1 MTPTHTAARWG
12 AALLA
17 GATMLGLAAC
27 SSGGGGDDGGSGD
40 SAGLT
45 VMIGSSGDAET
56 TAVTDAVTSWGEE
69 NGTTVD
75 VVAASDLTQQLGQGF
90 SGGNPPDL
98 FYMSWDQFQTYA
110 SNRYLEPYAQD
121 AGNADAFYPAL
132 RDAFTYDDQFYCE
145 PKDFSTLGLI
155 INTDLWAA
163 AGLTDADI
171 PTDWA
176 SLEAAATTLT
186 ANGVAGLSFGAEY
199 ARIGTFMNQA
209 GGSLLSEDG
218 QTVTADTPENV
229 AGLTEVKKL
238 LTDGTLKFPAD
249 LDSGWSGE
257 AFGKGAAAMVIEGPW
272 INGALAADYPDVNY
286 TVAELPAGPGG
297 KSTFTFSNCWGIPV
311 GSDTADQAE
320 SLVTALTSDEQQLA
334 FSDAFGVIPST
345 ETGAAEYATKYPENA
360 AFVSGNDYAVSPVA
374 FAGAATVITDFNSAL
389 EGLATGDPEAIL
401 ADLQTN
407 LQDALDT
414 ATAQ

>member
-1 MTPTHTAARWG
+1 MTHSTRTARWG
-12 AALLA
+12 AAVLA
-17 GATMLGLAAC
+17 GGLALSLGAC
-27 SSGGGGDDGGSGD
+27 SSGGGGSDD

-56 TAVTDAVTSWGEE
+56 TAVTDAVNAWGEA
-69 NGTTVD
+69 NDTAVD

-121 AGNADAFYPAL
+121 ADDADAFYPAL

-145 PKDFSTLGLI
+145 PKDFSTLGLV

-176 SLEAAATTLT
+176 SLQSAAQKLT
-186 ANGVAGLSFGAEY
+186 ANGVTGLSFGPEY

-218 QTVTADTPENV
+218 MTVTADTPENV
-229 AGLTEVKKL
+229 AGLTEVKTL
-238 LTDGTLKFPAD
+238 LSDGVLKFPAD

-272 INGALAADYPDVNY
+272 INGALEADYPDVNY

-297 KSTFTFSNCWGIPV
+297 KSTFTFSNCWGIPA
-311 GSDTADQAE
+311 GSTTADQAE
-320 SLVTALTSDEQQLA
+320 SLVASLTSDEQQLA

-345 ETGAAEYATKYPENA
+345 ESGAAEYASKYPENA
-360 AFVSGNDYAVSPVA
+360 AFVTGNDYAVSPVA

-389 EGLATGDPEAIL
+389 EGLASGDPEAIL

-414 ATAQ
+414 ANAK

>member
-1 MTPTHTAARWG
+1 MNITRTARWS
-12 AALLA
+12 AALV
-17 GATMLGLAAC
+17 ATGMLVTLTAC
-27 SSGGGGDDGGSGD
+27 SSDSSSDGAGGSPD
-40 SAGLT
+40 GLT
-45 VMIGSSGDAET
+45 VLIASSSDAEG
-56 TAVTDAVTSWGEE
+56 TAVKAANDAWASE

-75 VVAASDLTQQLGQGF
+75 TVIASDLTQQLGQGF

-121 AGNADAFYPAL
+121 AENADAFYPAL
-132 RDAFTYDDQFYCE
+132 KDAFSYDDQFYCE
-145 PKDFSTLGLI
+145 PKDFSTLGLV

-176 SLEAAATTLT
+176 SLESAAQKLTTDS
-186 ANGVAGLSFGAEY
+186 VAGLSFGPEY

-209 GGSLLSEDG
+209 GGTLISEDG
-218 QTVTADTPENV
+218 TTATVNTPENV
-229 AGLTEVKKL
+229 AGLEEVQKL
-238 LTDGTLKFPAD
+238 LSDGVLKFPAD
-249 LDSGWSGE
+249 IDSGWSGE

-272 INGALAADYPDVNY
+272 INGALKADYPDVKY
-286 TVAELPAGPGG
+286 TIAELPAGPGG
-297 KSTFTFSNCWGIPV
+297 KSTFTFSNCWGIPAD
-311 GSDTADQAE
+311 SDTAESAE
-320 SLVTALTSDEQQLA
+320 SLVSYLTSDEQQLA

-360 AFVSGNDYAVSPVA
+360 AFVAGNDYAVSPVA
-374 FAGAATVITDFNSAL
+374 FAGAATVITDFNASL
-389 EGLATGDPEAIL
+389 EGIATADPEAIL
-401 ADLQTN
+401 ETFQTN

-414 ATAQ
+414 ANAK

>member
-1 MTPTHTAARWG
+1 MTHSTRTARWG
-12 AALLA
+12 AAILA
-17 GATMLGLAAC
+17 GGLALSLGAC
-27 SSGGGGDDGGSGD
+27 SSGGGGGADD

-56 TAVTDAVTSWGEE
+56 TAVTDAVNSWGEA
-69 NGTTVD
+69 NDTAVD

-121 AGNADAFYPAL
+121 ADDADAFYPAL

-145 PKDFSTLGLI
+145 PKDFSTLGLV

-163 AGLTDADI
+163 AGLTDADV

-176 SLEAAATTLT
+176 SLQSAAQKLT
-186 ANGVAGLSFGAEY
+186 ANGVTGLSFGPEY

-218 QTVTADTPENV
+218 TTVTADTPENV
-229 AGLTEVKKL
+229 AGLTEVKTL
-238 LTDGTLKFPAD
+238 LSDGVLKFPAD

-272 INGALAADYPDVNY
+272 INGALEADYPDVNY

-297 KSTFTFSNCWGIPV
+297 KSTFTFSNCWGIPA
-311 GSDTADQAE
+311 GSTTADQAE
-320 SLVTALTSDEQQLA
+320 SLVASLTSDEQQLA

-345 ETGAAEYATKYPENA
+345 ESGAAEYASKYPENA
-360 AFVSGNDYAVSPVA
+360 AFVTGNDYAVSPVA

-389 EGLATGDPEAIL
+389 EGLASGDPEAIL

-414 ATAQ
+414 ANAK

>member
-1 MTPTHTAARWG
+1 MTHSNRAARWG
-12 AALLA
+12 AAVLA
-17 GATMLGLAAC
+17 GGLALSLGAC
-27 SSGGGGDDGGSGD
+27 SAGGGGGSD
-40 SAGLT
+40 ESAGLT

-56 TAVTDAVTSWGEE
+56 TAVTDAVNAWGAD
-69 NGTTVD
+69 NDTAVD

-132 RDAFTYDDQFYCE
+132 RDAFSYDDQFYCE

-163 AGLTDADI
+163 AGLTDADV

-176 SLEAAATTLT
+176 SLESAAQKLT
-186 ANGVAGLSFGAEY
+186 ANGVTGLSFGPEY

-218 QTVTADTPENV
+218 TTVTADTSENV
-229 AGLTEVKKL
+229 AGLTEVKTL
-238 LTDGTLKFPAD
+238 LADGVLKFPAD

-272 INGALAADYPDVNY
+272 INGALAADYPDVKY

-297 KSTFTFSNCWGIPV
+297 TSTFTFSNCWGIPA
-311 GSDTADQAE
+311 GSTTAEQAE
-320 SLVTALTSDEQQLA
+320 SLVSALTSDEQQLA

-345 ETGAAEYATKYPENA
+345 ESGAAEYATKYPENA

-414 ATAQ
+414 ANAK

>member
-1 MTPTHTAARWG
+1 MTPTHRAARWG
-12 AALLA
+12 AAILA
-17 GATMLGLAAC
+17 GGLLLPLAAC
-27 SSGGGGDDGGSGD
+27 SSGSDSGDAGGD
-40 SAGLT
+40 SALT

-56 TAVTDAVTSWGEE
+56 TAVTDAVNAWGEQ
-69 NGTTVD
+69 NSTTVD

-121 AGNADAFYPAL
+121 AGNADTFYPAL
-132 RDAFTYDDQFYCE
+132 RDAFSYDDRFYCE
-145 PKDFSTLGLI
+145 PKDFSTLGLV

-163 AGLTDADI
+163 AGLTDADV

-176 SLEAAATTLT
+176 SLEAAATKLT
-186 ANGVAGLSFGAEY
+186 ANGVTGLSFGAEY

-218 QTVTADTPENV
+218 TTVTADTPENV
-229 AGLTEVKKL
+229 AGLTEVKTL
-238 LTDGTLKFPAD
+238 LTDGVLKFPAA

-286 TVAELPAGPGG
+286 RVAELPAGPGG

-311 GSDTADQAE
+311 GSATAEKTE
-320 SLVTALTSDEQQLA
+320 SLVSALTSDEQQLA

-345 ETGAAEYATKYPENA
+345 ETGAAEYATKYPENS

-389 EGLATGDPEAIL
+389 EGLATGDPESIL
-401 ADLQTN
+401 GDLQTN

-414 ATAQ
+414 ANAK

>member
-1 MTPTHTAARWG
+1 MTPTHRAARWG
-12 AALLA
+12 AAILA
-17 GATMLGLAAC
+17 GGLLLPLAAC
-27 SSGGGGDDGGSGD
+27 SSGSDSGDAGGD
-40 SAGLT
+40 SALT

-56 TAVTDAVTSWGEE
+56 TAVTDAVNAWGEQ
-69 NGTTVD
+69 NSTTVD

-132 RDAFTYDDQFYCE
+132 RDAFSYDDQFYCE
-145 PKDFSTLGLI
+145 PKDFSTLGLV

-163 AGLTDADI
+163 AGLTDADV

-176 SLEAAATTLT
+176 SLESAATKLT
-186 ANGVAGLSFGAEY
+186 ANGVTGLSFGAEY

-218 QTVTADTPENV
+218 ATVTADTPENV
-229 AGLTEVKKL
+229 AGLTEVKTL
-238 LTDGTLKFPAD
+238 LSDGVLKFPAA

-286 TVAELPAGPGG
+286 RVAELPAGPGG

-311 GSDTADQAE
+311 GSASAEKTE
-320 SLVTALTSDEQQLA
+320 SLVSALTSDEQQLA

-389 EGLATGDPEAIL
+389 EGLATGDPESIL
-401 ADLQTN
+401 SDLQTN

-414 ATAQ
+414 ANAK

>member
-1 MTPTHTAARWG
+1 MTSSSRAARWG
-12 AALLA
+12 AAILA
-17 GATMLGLAAC
+17 GGLALSLGAC
-27 SSGGGGDDGGSGD
+27 SSGGGGSDD

-56 TAVTDAVTSWGEE
+56 TAVTDAVNAWGEA
-69 NGTTVD
+69 NDTAVD

-98 FYMSWDQFQTYA
+98 FYMSWDQFETYA

-121 AGNADAFYPAL
+121 ADDADAFYPAL

-145 PKDFSTLGLI
+145 PKDFSTLGLV

-176 SLEAAATTLT
+176 SLQSAAQKLT
-186 ANGVAGLSFGAEY
+186 ANGVTGLSFGPEY

-218 QTVTADTPENV
+218 TTVTADTPENV
-229 AGLTEVKKL
+229 AGLTEVKTL
-238 LTDGTLKFPAD
+238 LSDGVLKFPAD

-272 INGALAADYPDVNY
+272 INGALEADYPDVNY

-297 KSTFTFSNCWGIPV
+297 KSTFTFSNCWGIPA
-311 GSDTADQAE
+311 GSTTADQTE
-320 SLVTALTSDEQQLA
+320 SLVAALTSDEQQLA

-345 ETGAAEYATKYPENA
+345 ESGAAEYASKYPENA
-360 AFVSGNDYAVSPVA
+360 AFVTGNDYAVSPVA

-389 EGLATGDPEAIL
+389 EGLASGDPEAIL

-414 ATAQ
+414 ANAK

>member
-1 MTPTHTAARWG
+1 MTPTHRAARWG
-12 AALLA
+12 AAILA
-17 GATMLGLAAC
+17 GGLLLPLAAC
-27 SSGGGGDDGGSGD
+27 SSGSDSGDAGGD
-40 SAGLT
+40 SALT

-56 TAVTDAVTSWGEE
+56 TAVTDAVNAWGEQ
-69 NGTTVD
+69 NSTTVD

-132 RDAFTYDDQFYCE
+132 RDAFSYDDRFYCE
-145 PKDFSTLGLI
+145 PKDFSTLGLV

-163 AGLTDADI
+163 AGLTDADV

-176 SLEAAATTLT
+176 SLESAATKLT
-186 ANGVAGLSFGAEY
+186 ANGVTGLSFGAEY

-218 QTVTADTPENV
+218 TTVTADTPENV
-229 AGLTEVKKL
+229 AGLTEVKTL
-238 LTDGTLKFPAD
+238 LTDGVLKFPAA

-272 INGALAADYPDVNY
+272 INGALAADYPDVDY
-286 TVAELPAGPGG
+286 RVAELPAGPGG
-297 KSTFTFSNCWGIPV
+297 KSTFTFSNCWGVPV
-311 GSDTADQAE
+311 GSATAEKTE
-320 SLVTALTSDEQQLA
+320 SLVSALTSDEQQLA

-389 EGLATGDPEAIL
+389 EGLATGDPESIL
-401 ADLQTN
+401 GDLQTN

-414 ATAQ
+414 ANAK

>member
-1 MTPTHTAARWG
+1 MTHSTRTARWG
-12 AALLA
+12 AAVLA
-17 GATMLGLAAC
+17 GGLALSLGAC
-27 SSGGGGDDGGSGD
+27 SSGGGGGSDD

-56 TAVTDAVTSWGEE
+56 TAVTDAVNSWGEA
-69 NGTTVD
+69 NDTAVD

-121 AGNADAFYPAL
+121 ADDADAFYPAL

-145 PKDFSTLGLI
+145 PKDFSTLGLV

-163 AGLTDADI
+163 AGLTAADI

-176 SLEAAATTLT
+176 SLQSAAQKLT
-186 ANGVAGLSFGAEY
+186 ANGVTGLSFGPEY

-218 QTVTADTPENV
+218 TTVTADTPENV
-229 AGLTEVKKL
+229 AGLTEVKTL
-238 LTDGTLKFPAD
+238 LSDGVLKFPAD

-272 INGALAADYPDVNY
+272 INGALEADYPDVNY

-297 KSTFTFSNCWGIPV
+297 KSTFTFSNCWGIPA
-311 GSDTADQAE
+311 GSTTADQAE
-320 SLVTALTSDEQQLA
+320 SLVASLTSDEQQLA

-345 ETGAAEYATKYPENA
+345 ESGAAEYASKYPENA
-360 AFVSGNDYAVSPVA
+360 AFVTGNDYAVSPVA

-389 EGLATGDPEAIL
+389 EGLASGDPEAIL

-414 ATAQ
+414 ANAK

>member
-1 MTPTHTAARWG
+1 MTPTHRAARWG
-12 AALLA
+12 AAILA
-17 GATMLGLAAC
+17 GGLLLPLAAC
-27 SSGGGGDDGGSGD
+27 SSGSDSGDAGGD
-40 SAGLT
+40 SALT

-56 TAVTDAVTSWGEE
+56 TAVTDAVNAWGEQ
-69 NGTTVD
+69 NSTTVD

-132 RDAFTYDDQFYCE
+132 RDAFSYDDRFYCE
-145 PKDFSTLGLI
+145 PKDFSTLGLV

-163 AGLTDADI
+163 AGLTDADV

-176 SLEAAATTLT
+176 SLESAATKLT
-186 ANGVAGLSFGAEY
+186 ANGVTGLSFGAEY

-218 QTVTADTPENV
+218 TTVTADTPENV
-229 AGLTEVKKL
+229 AGLTEVKTL
-238 LTDGTLKFPAD
+238 LTDGVLKFPAA

-272 INGALAADYPDVNY
+272 INGALAADYPDVDY
-286 TVAELPAGPGG
+286 RVAELPAGPGG

-311 GSDTADQAE
+311 GSATAEKTE
-320 SLVTALTSDEQQLA
+320 SLVSALTSDEQQLA

-389 EGLATGDPEAIL
+389 EGLATGDPESIL
-401 ADLQTN
+401 GDLQTN

-414 ATAQ
+414 ANAK